1 MFLDHNQYRVLL
13 LLFIAEYRR
22 YRVFLR
28 VLC

>member
-13 LLFIAEYRR
+13 LFIAAYRR